1 MIIVRESSVIGADHC
16 RWTIYSMLCL
26 RPRDQHCQH
35 PYGQMIIGGGDH
47 MGGDHILYI
56 YDHICRV
63 YCVNMIIYVEYT
75 VHGGDYRQ
83 PTHPPNDGSS

>member
-63 YCVNMIIYVEYT
+63 YCAR
-75 VHGGDYRQ
+75 GDYRQ

>member
-1 MIIVRESSVIGADHC
+1 MIIVRESSVIRADHC

-47 MGGDHILYI
+47 MGGDHILYV
-56 YDHICRV
+56 YDH
-63 YCVNMIIYVEYT
+63 VEYT